1 VAAVRIQRRRHI
13 WAVVMIWLIVIFLL
27 LAGSVNEASQD
38 GTPAPAWFVQLMLG
52 FAAAAV
58 VALGVVIGYSVAMRR
73 RPAELRAQAILLERQ
88 RLSRLGW
95 PRRVRRIFW
104 WTCIWLGIPLF
115 LGAAVL
121 GVAWI
126 LDGASRLLGAKPVA
140 GWAAT
145 SIHSNGDAAVAVI
158 IGLLL
163 VFGGALSVLFIYRL
177 ARRVWLRHL
186 MHLAEA
192 GAINWPPPGQN

>member
-1 VAAVRIQRRRHI
+1 
-13 WAVVMIWLIVIFLL
+13 MIWLILIFLV
-27 LAGSVNEASQD
+27 LAGGVNEASQD

-58 VALGVVIGYSVAMRR
+58 VALGVVIGYSVAMQR

-88 RLSRLGW
+88 RLSRLSW
-95 PRRVRRIFW
+95 PRRVRRTFW

-126 LDGASRLLGAKPVA
+126 LDGAARLLGAKPVA

-145 SIHSNGDAAVAVI
+145 TITSNGDAAVAII
-158 IGLLL
+158 IGLLF
-163 VFGGALSVLFIYRL
+163 VFGGALSVLFIYRQ
-177 ARRVWLRHL
+177 ARRVWSRHL

-192 GAINWPPPGQN
+192 GAINWPPAGRN